1 VSDSGEETYSI
12 MFTSLKHPARRKI
25 LRMLAEKPKNFSRIL
40 EELGISSSHL
50 TYHLE
55 NLGELVTKM
64 DDGRYKLST
73 FGEAAVL
80 TMKGVE
86 ETPDIKP
93 KHGLVLSMKWKSFFA
108 VIMIGLVVL
117 AGVSYMQYMSLN
129 QLSSEHKQLIG
140 EFEQLSTDHERLL
153 SWGVSTDRVVNFLE
167 DVIQLDMTKYYA
179 ILERNTV
186 EYRPV
191 LGGITEET
199 LTYRLTSDENELV
212 IDFRFRN
219 QTLSRYRLD
228 VIEGSPIYAHPQP
241 TNVLDLADDLLQRYQ
256 NYAGVSYLETMR
268 NMLRTVNETEDIE
281 KIVGNI
287 KLAILT
293 KGHDVEIQWV
303 HTASGIDYQSKGVSF
318 SFDDGVLKMLTDG
331 WFLFRVGSTEINVSE
346 EEAINMA
353 LEHVEGF
360 SWNATQNGEW
370 VQVTDFV
377 ILEEPV
383 LVRLLPHSR
392 EKPLELIPYY
402 YVTLYLDKVYPG
414 NINGIGVGIWA
425 DTGQVRDCQT
435 LSTG

>member
-1 VSDSGEETYSI
+1 MSDSGEETYSI

-64 DDGRYKLST
+64 DDGRYRLST

-93 KHGLVLSMKWKSFFA
+93 RHGLVLSTKWKSFFA
-108 VIMIGLVVL
+108 VLMIGLIVL
-117 AGVSYMQYMSLN
+117 AGVSYIQYMSLN

-167 DVIQLDMTKYYA
+167 NVIQLDMTKYHA
-179 ILERNTV
+179 RLERNTV

-191 LGGITEET
+191 LGGITEEA

-268 NMLRTVNETEDIE
+268 NMLRTVNETEDTE

-293 KGHDVEIQWV
+293 EGHDVEIQWV
-303 HTASGIDYQSKGVSF
+303 HTVSGIEYQSKGVSF
-318 SFDDGVLKMLTDG
+318 SFDDGILEMLTDG
-331 WFLFRVGSTEINVSE
+331 WFLFKVGSTEIDVSE
-346 EEAINMA
+346 EEAINIA

-370 VQVTDFV
+370 VKVTDFV

-383 LVRLLPHSR
+383 SVRLLPHSR
-392 EKPLELIPYY
+392 EKHLELIPYY
-402 YVTLYLDKVYPG
+402 YVILYLDKVYLG
-414 NINGIGVGIWA
+414 NINRIGVGIWA

-435 LSTG
+435 LSAG

>member
-1 VSDSGEETYSI
+1 MSDSGEETYSI

-64 DDGRYKLST
+64 DDGRYRLST

-93 KHGLVLSMKWKSFFA
+93 RHGLVLSTKWKSFFA
-108 VIMIGLVVL
+108 VLMIGLIVL
-117 AGVSYMQYMSLN
+117 AGVSYIQYMSLN

-167 DVIQLDMTKYYA
+167 NVIQLDMTKYHA
-179 ILERNTV
+179 RLERNTV

-191 LGGITEET
+191 LGGITEEA

-268 NMLRTVNETEDIE
+268 NMLRTVNETEDTE

-293 KGHDVEIQWV
+293 EGHDVEIQWV
-303 HTASGIDYQSKGVSF
+303 HTVSGIEYQSKGVSF
-318 SFDDGVLKMLTDG
+318 SFDDGILEMLTDG
-331 WFLFRVGSTEINVSE
+331 WFLFKVGSTEIDVSE
-346 EEAINMA
+346 EEAINIA

-383 LVRLLPHSR
+383 SVRLLPHSR
-392 EKPLELIPYY
+392 EKHLELIPYY
-402 YVTLYLDKVYPG
+402 YVILYLDKVYLG
-414 NINGIGVGIWA
+414 NINRIGVGIWA

-435 LSTG
+435 LSAG